1 MLSEKQYELSI
12 SRSLQIIVKKEE
24 FNCNTDHIAKLR
36 SIYSFKGYSNI
47 RVEKQKLRIKFT
59 IHVKKVATFTR
70 PSFFYIIL
78 KFRYKFAVQNLRR
91 LVDENENI
99 DSYCL
104 LNDESNE
111 EDNTFDCFAY
121 PDNINELENLE
132 GIQNITSE
140 YINVP
145 DGAGENNNGNST
157 EPDNNNYNVGIN
169 NFKTKKGKPLSGG
182 AIAGIVLACVAVLAI
197 IIGLIIYS
205 KSKVVQPIAV
215 SKSYNYTDI
224 VRITNN

>member
-1 MLSEKQYELSI
+1 MNLKEIEQIHNSRYNERIKSSTEIQERMREVLAVHLSE
-12 SRSLQIIVKKEE
+12 
-24 FNCNTDHIAKLR
+24 
-36 SIYSFKGYSNI
+36 
-47 RVEKQKLRIKFT
+47 
-59 IHVKKVATFTR
+59 
-70 PSFFYIIL
+70 
-78 KFRYKFAVQNLRR
+78 
-91 LVDENENI
+91 
-99 DSYCL
+99 
-104 LNDESNE
+104 
-111 EDNTFDCFAY
+111 
-121 PDNINELENLE
+121 NELENLE

-197 IIGLIIYS
+197 IVGLIIYS

-215 SKSYNYTDI
+215 SKSYNSTDI